1 MNVDIRRA
9 TPADREG
16 MHQVLTA
23 AGLSTLE
30 VPDPCSYF
38 WVACQGSVIV
48 GTCGLE
54 IDHRAGLVRSVA
66 VDQALRAGG
75 VGRSLLDA
83 CTQFARAQ
91 GLEQLYLFSKD
102 TGSYFLQ
109 HGWEEVPVRTAA
121 EALQAAAQVKRY
133 ETHGWYPNERA
144 FSRRL

>member
-1 MNVDIRRA
+1 MKFHIRIA
-9 TPADREG
+9 THTDLAG
-16 MHQVLTA
+16 MKVLLTA
-23 AGLSTLE
+23 AGLSTQEML
-30 VPDPCSYF
+30 DPGSIF
-38 WVACQGSVIV
+38 WVAVQGSIVV

-54 IDHRAGLVRSVA
+54 IDDRAGLVRSVA
-66 VDQALRAGG
+66 VAQDLRAGG
-75 VGRSLLDA
+75 IGRALLKA
-83 CTQFARAQ
+83 CSEFAKVR

-102 TGSYFLQ
+102 TASYFLK